1 MSAPAALD
9 SIGRSKCRGAR
20 RGSEQDGR
28 AAAQRALRN
37 QSDRRRQK
45 AAAIQ
50 TNSMHTVMP
59 HQAPYYER
67 GSAVITDD
75 ATGVQY
81 AIVADPVAGSDSAAS
96 STGGPGPQL
105 GVCLSVRNAG
115 LLQPGTLL

>member
-9 SIGRSKCRGAR
+9 LIGRSKCRGAR

-67 GSAVITDD
+67 GSAVITDV
-75 ATGVQY
+75 TGVQY
-81 AIVADPVAGSDSAAS
+81 AIAADPDAGSDSAAS
-96 STGGPGPQL
+96 STGGPRAR
-105 GVCLSVRNAG
+105 S
-115 LLQPGTLL
+115 